1 MAINFGSNIASLRSQ
16 NDLSKATEQ
25 VSAIYERLSSGMRIN
40 KASDDAAGL
49 AIVTNLKTDVRV
61 YTQGV
66 RNVNDGISYLN
77 IAQGGLSTLSNL
89 VTRQME
95 LSEEA
100 ANGTYTTQQ
109 RKSMNTEANALVSE
123 FNRIIQSTQFNGVN
137 VFDTSNGDLRIQAGY
152 GVTGSVDILT
162 NTQLARIVGNG
173 TFQTAQGYTARN
185 SQGVVI
191 GDVNGDGINDIISSG
206 GTDPGINVLI
216 GNGNGTFLAPATY
229 YTGAAGFAL
238 QPLFADLNGDGIKD
252 IATVSSTT
260 GGVSILFGNS
270 NGTFKSAVTYAGSGG
285 GSSHSIVSA
294 DVNGDGI
301 ADIVTTDSALGT
313 YNVYTGNSNGTF
325 KASVSY
331 AGAAYSLAA
340 VDLQNNGIKDLITTG
355 GGFLNIAM
363 GNGDGTFKAALH
375 YLNGVSNS
383 VGLSYGDFNGDGNI
397 DIAVAGQGASAVS
410 VLINNGDGT
419 FQTAVTYNGFS
430 PTVGIQAADMNGDG
444 ISDLVTTDNTGI
456 DEIRFGNGDG
466 TFKASTSF
474 VAPGGGALAVG
485 DLTGNGVPD
494 IVQTNSGPNQVQV
507 ILQNTTTTD
516 TIASLNL
523 LTSAGALQSL
533 TTSQATLQRINSELG
548 LLGANQSRLQI
559 ASNMLSN
566 SSVNFQSAESRIMDA
581 DVAEE
586 SSNLVSTQ
594 ILQRASVAV
603 LAQANQE
610 PALALKLLQ

>member
-1 MAINFGSNIASLRSQ
+1 
-16 NDLSKATEQ
+16 
-25 VSAIYERLSSGMRIN
+25 
-40 KASDDAAGL
+40 
-49 AIVTNLKTDVRV
+49 
-61 YTQGV
+61 
-66 RNVNDGISYLN
+66 
-77 IAQGGLSTLSNL
+77 
-89 VTRQME
+89 
-95 LSEEA
+95 
-100 ANGTYTTQQ
+100 
-109 RKSMNTEANALVSE
+109 
-123 FNRIIQSTQFNGVN
+123 
-137 VFDTSNGDLRIQAGY
+137 
-152 GVTGSVDILT
+152 
-162 NTQLARIVGNG
+162 
-173 TFQTAQGYTARN
+173 
-185 SQGVVI
+185 
-191 GDVNGDGINDIISSG
+191 
-206 GTDPGINVLI
+206 
-216 GNGNGTFLAPATY
+216 
-229 YTGAAGFAL
+229 
-238 QPLFADLNGDGIKD
+238 
-252 IATVSSTT
+252 
-260 GGVSILFGNS
+260 
-270 NGTFKSAVTYAGSGG
+270 
-285 GSSHSIVSA
+285 
-294 DVNGDGI
+294 
-301 ADIVTTDSALGT
+301 
-313 YNVYTGNSNGTF
+313 
-325 KASVSY
+325 
-331 AGAAYSLAA
+331 
-340 VDLQNNGIKDLITTG
+340 
-355 GGFLNIAM
+355 
-363 GNGDGTFKAALH
+363 
-375 YLNGVSNS
+375 
-383 VGLSYGDFNGDGNI
+383 
-397 DIAVAGQGASAVS
+397 
-410 VLINNGDGT
+410 
-419 FQTAVTYNGFS
+419 
-430 PTVGIQAADMNGDG
+430 MNGDG